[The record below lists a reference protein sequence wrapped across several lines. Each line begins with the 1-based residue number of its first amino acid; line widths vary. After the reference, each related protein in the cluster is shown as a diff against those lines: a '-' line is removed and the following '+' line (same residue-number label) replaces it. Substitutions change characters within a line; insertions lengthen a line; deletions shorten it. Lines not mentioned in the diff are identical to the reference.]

1 MMTIKNILVP
11 FASAASGPHVLEA
24 AIALGNRYSAHISV
38 LHVRPDPTAL
48 IPYIVGPMPSDMLV
62 QISEN
67 AEKQGIER
75 SVQAQAKYKQICIKH
90 GVSETPAMVGASV
103 SWREVV
109 GNVDFVYGLEARLSD
124 LAIIAQPQALGPDS
138 LVDILESVLFRS
150 GRPVLMLPAKAP
162 VLPGKKIIIAWNG
175 SLEATRA
182 LAASLPFLKAAEDV
196 ILLTIGED
204 VGEGPGGEEVKNYL
218 TWHEIKARIVNVK
231 EAEAGEGAG
240 LLAKAHEL
248 KADMVVMGAYS
259 HSRLREFILG
269 GVTQHV
275 IDHADIA
282 VLLLH

>member
-1 MMTIKNILVP
+1 MTIKNILVP
-11 FASAASGPHVLEA
+11 FASAVSGAHVLET
-24 AIALGNRYSAHISV
+24 AIALGGRFSAHICA

-48 IPYIVGPMPSDMLV
+48 VPYIVGPMPSDMLV

-67 AEKQGIER
+67 AEKQGRER
-75 SVQAQAKYKQICIKH
+75 AVAAKEKFKEICVKH
-90 GVSETPAMVGASV
+90 GVSDTPAMGGASA
-103 SWREVV
+103 SWKEEV
-109 GNVDFVYGLEARLSD
+109 GNVDFIYGIEARLCD
-124 LAIIAQPQALGPDS
+124 LAIIAQPETLGPDS

-150 GRPVLMLPAKAP
+150 GRPVLMMPSKAP
-162 VLPGKKIIIAWNG
+162 VSSGKKIVIAWNG

-182 LAASLPFLKAAEDV
+182 LASAMPLLEGADDV
-196 ILLTIGED
+196 IIMTIGEAL
-204 VGEGPGGEEVKNYL
+204 VEGPGADEVKKYL
-218 TWHEIKARIVNVK
+218 AWHDVKARIVSAS
-231 EAEAGEGAG
+231 EAPAGEGAG

-248 KADMVVMGAYS
+248 KADMIVMGAYS